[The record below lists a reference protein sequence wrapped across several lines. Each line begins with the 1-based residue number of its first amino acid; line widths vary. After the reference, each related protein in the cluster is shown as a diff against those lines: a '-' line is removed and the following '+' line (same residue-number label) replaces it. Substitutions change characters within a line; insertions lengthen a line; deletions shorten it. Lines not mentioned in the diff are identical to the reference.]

1 MGGGGGGGG
10 GVEGRALGP
19 SEAGSSVMG
28 QAVAGVAQVEQT
40 AVHGAVTD
48 GQATSAPPEETV
60 GAARSERRA
69 VPAAT
74 AVACGE
80 GEWVA
85 VMSAE
90 STGAAARWAV
100 VVVRWVPREIRA
112 CAVVM
117 AGGSSSTAAVIAAA
131 VAEAMAEATAV
142 TGAAE
147 AMVAAAI
154 AAAVSPAAVRA
165 AAAGAA
171 VGGAAA
177 GMVVAAMVAAAAAQA
192 CG

>member
-1 MGGGGGGGG
+1 M
-10 GVEGRALGP
+10 
-19 SEAGSSVMG
+19 
-28 QAVAGVAQVEQT
+28 AQVEQT

-48 GQATSAPPEETV
+48 GQATSAPPEEAV

-69 VPAAT
+69 VPAAM

-117 AGGSSSTAAVIAAA
+117 AAVAAADSTAAVIAAA

-165 AAAGAA
+165 AAARAA
-171 VGGAAA
+171 VGSGGGDGGGGDGGGGSGASP
-177 GMVVAAMVAAAAAQA
+177 G
-192 CG
+192 G